1 MKNAKAIKR
10 SIVVA
15 QLGVSG
21 YRLERATNFLDI
33 PVGKTLT
40 RVEVEHLISEN
51 ISVTIQRNR

>member
-10 SIVVA
+10 SIVVV